1 MDKANDPRT
10 DEELMRL
17 YQAGDYVAFE
27 TLYHRH
33 SGRVYEFLR
42 KKVSPEIARDLL
54 QETFLKLHR
63 SRSQYSSQYPFLP
76 WLFTISRNVF
86 VDFVRLSETKISE
99 RSSEG
104 PLSELPAETTPE
116 NSWSGELAT
125 ALEHLP
131 ENQKH
136 AIKLRYLSDW
146 SFEKIAADLKTSP
159 LNARKIISR
168 GIKKLRSNF
177 EGGAK

>member
-1 MDKANDPRT
+1 MDKTNDPRS

-17 YQAGDYVAFE
+17 YQNGDYVAFE
-27 TLYHRH
+27 VLYQRH
-33 SGRVYEFLR
+33 AGRVFEFLK

-63 SRSQYSSQYPFLP
+63 SRGQYSSQYPFLP

-86 VDFVRLSETKISE
+86 LDFVRLSETKISE
-99 RSSEG
+99 KSSAD
-104 PLSELPAETTPE
+104 LISELPVELIPE
-116 NSWSGELAT
+116 SNWPGNLTT

-131 ENQKH
+131 ESQRH
-136 AIKLRYLSDW
+136 AIKLRYLNDW
-146 SFEKIAADLKTSP
+146 SFEKIAEDLKTTP
-159 LNARKIISR
+159 LNARQIISR

-177 EGGAK
+177 EGGSK